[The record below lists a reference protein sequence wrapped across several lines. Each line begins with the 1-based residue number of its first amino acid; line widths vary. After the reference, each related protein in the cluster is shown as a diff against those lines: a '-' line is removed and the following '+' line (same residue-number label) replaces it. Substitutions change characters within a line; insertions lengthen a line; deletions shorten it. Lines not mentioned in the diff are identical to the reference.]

1 MWICLTRSLF
11 YVYVCLVVVPYP
23 SRANYIDNRLTEK
36 KFENFGVIK
45 QSCIVELR
53 TSFHSTS
60 SWFSLNRSCN
70 IIVMSLLSQY
80 TEHYYLTRWH
90 VSLRV
95 CIETSFV
102 QSIYIPKPKPETG
115 FSFAKSITP
124 LGYLYYY
131 FFLIISASSS
141 CTEVKLNCPVHLL
154 SLIHIWRCRRR
165 G

>member
-141 CTEVKLNCPVHLL
+141 CTEVKLNCPVHLEP
-154 SLIHIWRCRRR
+154 
-165 G
+165 